1 MFKFR
6 ALFGVKF
13 QKTKETGESENKRNK
28 SRNIIVE
35 ATVKKEHGKGAE
47 NAESE
52 EEEKNLFDEVE
63 MWTEIVKV

>member
-6 ALFGVKF
+6 PLFGVKF

-28 SRNIIVE
+28 SCNIIVE

-52 EEEKNLFDEVE
+52 EEEKNLFDEGE
-63 MWTEIVKV
+63 MRAEIVKI

>member
-13 QKTKETGESENKRNK
+13 QKTKETGESDNKRNK

-35 ATVKKEHGKGAE
+35 ATVKEEHGEGAE
-47 NAESE
+47 DTKAKKEEYDFFDKGKMRAE
-52 EEEKNLFDEVE
+52 V
-63 MWTEIVKV
+63 MKV